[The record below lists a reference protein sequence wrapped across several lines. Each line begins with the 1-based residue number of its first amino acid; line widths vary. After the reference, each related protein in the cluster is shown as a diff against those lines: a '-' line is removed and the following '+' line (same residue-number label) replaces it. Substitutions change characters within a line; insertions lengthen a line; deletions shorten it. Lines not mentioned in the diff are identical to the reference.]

1 MSHDPA
7 LENLVA
13 DLQAE
18 VGRLSARLSAV
29 EARVAAAST
38 HIAPAPA
45 ETVTEEEMLA
55 ISAAVAAFLGVRA
68 HVRQVRLI
76 HSDAWAQ
83 VGRVN
88 IQASHGT
95 H

>member
-1 MSHDPA
+1 MSQDPA

-13 DLQAE
+13 DLQEE
-18 VGRLSARLSAV
+18 VRRLSARLSAV
-29 EARVAAAST
+29 ETQLAART
-38 HIAPAPA
+38 NTAPAPA
-45 ETVTEEEMLA
+45 EAITEEEMLA

>member
-1 MSHDPA
+1 MSQDPA

-13 DLQAE
+13 DLQEE
-18 VGRLSARLSAV
+18 VRRLSARLSAV
-29 EARVAAAST
+29 ETQLAART
-38 HIAPAPA
+38 KTAPAPA
-45 ETVTEEEMLA
+45 EAITEEEMLA

>member
-13 DLQAE
+13 DLQEE
-18 VGRLSARLSAV
+18 VRRLSTRLIAV
-29 EARVAAAST
+29 ETQLAART
-38 HIAPAPA
+38 NTAPAPSEA
-45 ETVTEEEMLA
+45 ITEEEMLA

>member
-1 MSHDPA
+1 MSQDPT

-18 VGRLSARLSAV
+18 VRRLSARLSAV
-29 EARVAAAST
+29 ETQLAAGT
-38 HIAPAPA
+38 NTAPAPA
-45 ETVTEEEMLA
+45 KAISEEEMLA